1 MSVEVDGG
9 FYSHVNYSVT
19 KIGLKCGIPEKH
31 FYSHVNYSVTK
42 ILLVHGCY
50 AESFYSH
57 VNYSVTKINCTSYP
71 NSLTFTVT

>member
-1 MSVEVDGG
+1 MSRTITYFYSHVNYSVTKIYLTMATLWGH

-42 ILLVHGCY
+42 IIKDKDYNAY
-50 AESFYSH
+50 A
-57 VNYSVTKINCTSYP
+57 
-71 NSLTFTVT
+71 FTVT